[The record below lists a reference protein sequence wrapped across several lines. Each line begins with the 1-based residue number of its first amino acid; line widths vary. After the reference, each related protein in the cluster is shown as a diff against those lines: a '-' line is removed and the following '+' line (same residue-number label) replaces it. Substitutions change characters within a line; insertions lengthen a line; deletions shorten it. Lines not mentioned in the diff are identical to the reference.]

1 MHEKTQTLLKH
12 IAKAAAGGVRGVDLE
27 EKTGFTEKTLR
38 CRVRPLLAEGLVK
51 KFVGVGMGGPSV
63 YVLAEFADELEADL
77 KVQRE
82 AQAAADLAR
91 RAEARNRKKREARA
105 RKPRE
110 RNSTIK
116 PDRQAVETLF
126 ETFGQTE
133 TRSVATIAEQAR
145 LTISETRNVL
155 RRMSADGRAVSMQVD
170 GVWMWGKPG
179 SKDAGRSAKLSA
191 ERVCNGNQPKAAPY
205 TLPKMVSYR
214 AGADDHRAIRSLGA
228 CAA

>member
-38 CRVRPLLAEGLVK
+38 CRMRPLLAEGLVK

-63 YVLAEFADELEADL
+63 YVVREFADELEADL
-77 KVQRE
+77 KIQRE
-82 AQAAADLAR
+82 AQAAADQAR
-91 RAEARNRKKREARA
+91 RAEARNRKKHEA

-116 PDRQAVETLF
+116 PDRQAVESLF
-126 ETFGQTE
+126 ETFGKTE
-133 TRSVATIAEQAR
+133 TRNVATIAEQAR
-145 LTISETRNVL
+145 LTISETRDVL

-179 SKDAGRSAKLSA
+179 SKDAGRSAALSA
-191 ERVCNGNQPKAAPY
+191 NRVCNGNQPKAEPY
-205 TLPKMVSYR
+205 SLPKMVSYR